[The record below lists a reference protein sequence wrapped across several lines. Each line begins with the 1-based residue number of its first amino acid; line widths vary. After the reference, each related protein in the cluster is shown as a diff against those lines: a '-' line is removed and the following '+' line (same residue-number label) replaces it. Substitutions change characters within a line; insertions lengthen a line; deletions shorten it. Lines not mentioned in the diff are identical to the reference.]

1 MSVKKK
7 PLLKKPSEKKPA
19 VAEAQPEKPKDAKAV
34 HAKAEAL
41 KAAAKPL
48 ASDVSSKPK
57 DAKPKQAFAEQAVVN
72 IGMVGHVDHGK
83 TTLTSKLTGKWT
95 DTHSEELKR
104 GISIRLGYADAVFY
118 RCPECKGSEAFGSSP
133 VCQNCNSTAQKL
145 RKVSF
150 VDAPGHE
157 TLMTTMLSGAAL
169 MQGAVLVIAAN
180 EPCPQP
186 RTVEHL
192 MALKIAGIE
201 SIVVAQNKADLVSR
215 EQALAHYTAIK
226 KFLQENGFAGSPV
239 IPTSANFGVN
249 VDLLIEAIEEC
260 IKTPSFD
267 SGKPVKLFCA
277 RSFDINKPGTKI
289 HDLKGGVLGGSVMQ
303 GTLRL
308 NDQIEI
314 SPGLESKPIL
324 TSVVSLGVSGG
335 ALEEARPGGLIAIGT
350 TLDPSI
356 TQNDSMRGQVVSKPG
371 SMPSPTT
378 SLRLNVVP
386 LERLLVDGS
395 HGVKVNDLVVITVG
409 TMTAVGNVVK
419 ENKKSFFDVALKNEV
434 VIEPGQKV
442 AISKRE
448 SGQWRLVAY
457 GISG

>member
-7 PLLKKPSEKKPA
+7 SAGSTKPSAKSETKAVKKAPS
-19 VAEAQPEKPKDAKAV
+19 AEAKPEKA
-34 HAKAEAL
+34 
-41 KAAAKPL
+41 
-48 ASDVSSKPK
+48 K
-57 DAKPKQAFAEQAVVN
+57 DAKPVQAADKPKQKFSEQAVVN

-83 TTLTSKLTGKWT
+83 TTITSKLTGKWT

-118 RCPECKGSEAFGSSP
+118 KCPECKGVEAFGSNP
-133 VCQNCNSTAQKL
+133 VCQNCESKAEKL

-157 TLMTTMLSGAAL
+157 TLMATMLSGAAL
-169 MQGAVLVIAAN
+169 MQGAVLVVAAN

-186 RTVEHL
+186 RTIEHL
-192 MALKIAGIE
+192 MALKIAGVE
-201 SIVVAQNKADLVSR
+201 SIVVAQNKVDLVSR
-215 EQALAHYTAIK
+215 ENALKHYNAIR
-226 KFLQENGFAGSPV
+226 KFLSEYGFSSAPV

-249 VDLLIEAIEEC
+249 VDLLIEAIETTV
-260 IKTPSFD
+260 KTPSFD
-267 SGKPVKLFCA
+267 STKPVRLFCA
-277 RSFDINKPGTKI
+277 RSFDINKPGTKL
-289 HDLKGGVLGGSVMQ
+289 DSLRGGVIGGSILQ
-303 GTLRL
+303 GTLKAG
-308 NDQIEI
+308 DKIEI
-314 SPGLESKPIL
+314 SPGFESGLIS
-324 TSVVSLGVSGG
+324 TTVVSLGVSDG

-371 SMPSPTT
+371 SMPAPTT
-378 SLRLNVVP
+378 SLKLEVVP
-386 LERLLVDGS
+386 VQRLLVEGAS
-395 HGVKVNDLVVITVG
+395 NVKANDLVVITVG
-409 TMTAVGNVVK
+409 TMTAVGNAVK
-419 ENKKSFFDVALKNEV
+419 EYKKGFFDIALKNEV

-457 GISG
+457 GISE